1 MKKKRRQFGATLT
14 IVIVIFAVMLASYI
28 LSLIGFSGSKTEI
41 THSFLESSIISI
53 NNILSVDGFRF
64 IIGSFVSN
72 LNFFAPL
79 AIFLVALISAS
90 IVESSGIIKKLVAP
104 YRKINNFILTTIVVF
119 VSMVSVFFGEYTFLL
134 LMPIFALIYKE
145 LGRNPLLGLL
155 TVFLA
160 ITVGFSTGVFVNYY
174 DFILSETTQKVA
186 NITLDPTYGFNLYA
200 YMYVKVISLFAL
212 TFLLSYLIEKFL
224 TKNIPK
230 PAEEVEEIEFLKN
243 ESKALKLSLSF
254 FIIYVGSIIY
264 ALIPNTWGS
273 QVLLDMS
280 EDLYVA
286 KLFSETSPFNEG
298 AFLFILLGFAI
309 TSYIYGTLTSKYK
322 EVKDFSSGFSKHF
335 QGMGETFVLIFFISQ
350 LIAIL
355 DWTNIGKVISV
366 KLIEIMSVLEFT
378 GAPLIILLFVFTFII
393 GLLITSTV
401 EKWELMSPI
410 AVPLFMKANFTPEFA
425 QIIFRAADGV
435 SKAFTPLF
443 PYYIILLGFIKKYNN
458 ERPITLFGAVRLMAP
473 ILLIM
478 IGAWLVILL
487 MFYIIGM
494 PIGPEVFPTL

>member
-401 EKWELMSPI
+401 EKW
-410 AVPLFMKANFTPEFA
+410 
-425 QIIFRAADGV
+425 
-435 SKAFTPLF
+435 
-443 PYYIILLGFIKKYNN
+443 
-458 ERPITLFGAVRLMAP
+458 
-473 ILLIM
+473 
-478 IGAWLVILL
+478 
-487 MFYIIGM
+487 
-494 PIGPEVFPTL
+494 